1 MFRPLDSLL
10 STSPVRRALAGFSAA
25 MLASLAACGSD
36 DDTTAKPKPDTAN
49 QTDAA
54 DSAAGSDTE
63 ADTGGGQCGALPS
76 CVDDKGLEDL
86 SLCPKPVS
94 EYECVQGCCVAKFI
108 CKQDSDCA
116 GLLGTGACTSTDFTC
131 ACDEATGE
139 CVQAQCAKDSE
150 CPQGKVCLGGGCK
163 DPLADSALTARLT
176 RPVWYARPGD
186 QVDAA
191 QELGLQA
198 RDSKGQVKPGVA
210 VAWEIESGA
219 SVAIEAGKLK
229 AGDTAGVTKIK
240 ATLNGQASNVA
251 TLVNLGAMPAN
262 TALRVTLIDDFTLL
276 PIAGPGQL
284 IAVGMANAATPD
296 APIAAP
302 LAEGATSIAALN
314 FPADLHVVVP
324 GYQQVSILRWQPD
337 AAKKDGDLV
346 IPLTRYQYADLEFDD
361 KGVLQPSSKVVG
373 GDLAYGGIDYPGEGE
388 AALGVTALAFGNGLL
403 SFSIDTILGPNVRRP
418 FNPDAPTI
426 VNPEPGKP
434 QEIPGGVTFVFGKP
448 VVDRFV
454 LSSAAGVRTLWT
466 LSGRLSLAELTTQIG
481 KIVGQVEGGLNIGK
495 VVSILLPYLAG
506 FSSQIAEVTFGE
518 TVSDPLQDLGIL
530 KPVVPLLLKTE
541 VVLADLPK
549 AGEGWAEAVI
559 IVGGAMMPIGE
570 IVPLGLT
577 AAADTPGDNE
587 TPDGK
592 ADASADLPGLQNPYL
607 SVGPL
612 HSGLRVGPDN
622 HVAVAAAIVTAGKGK
637 KEAGSLILSDIGVPP
652 AQWNTGAFLGLP
664 EGSAYDK
671 VTRTLTVKGQLEG
684 QFYRTTLIGNE
695 GRQWLVYL
703 PKAQGDVT
711 VTLPDLTVHG
721 AEVDLAATAKRALVA
736 VFELRNQALG
746 AHYPDLFEPGGL
758 THLLQSVKRT
768 AFVDAAL

>member
-1 MFRPLDSLL
+1 MFQPLFSMLRGAP
-10 STSPVRRALAGFSAA
+10 SQRALVGLCAT
-25 MLASLAACGSD
+25 MLVGLAACGSD
-36 DDTTAKPKPDTAN
+36 DDTTAKPKPDTTT
-49 QTDAA
+49 QTDATDTA
-54 DSAAGSDTE
+54 GGSDTE
-63 ADTGGGQCGALPS
+63 ADTGGGVCGALPS

-86 SLCPKPVS
+86 SLCPKPLN

-116 GLLGTGACTSTDFTC
+116 GKLGTGACTSTDFTC
-131 ACDEATGE
+131 ACDEPTGE

-150 CPQGKVCLGGGCK
+150 CPQGKACIAGGCK
-163 DPLADSALTARLT
+163 DPLADATLEARLT

-186 QVDAA
+186 QADAA
-191 QELGLQA
+191 IELGVQA
-198 RDSKGQVKPGVA
+198 RDNKGQVKPGVP
-210 VAWEIESGA
+210 VTWEIVSGD
-219 SVAIEAGKLK
+219 SITIEAGKLK
-229 AGDTAGVTKIK
+229 AGDTAGVTKVK
-240 ATLNGQASNVA
+240 ALLNGKGSNEATLI
-251 TLVNLGAMPAN
+251 NLGALPAN
-262 TALRVTLIDDFTLL
+262 TALRITLIDDFTLL
-276 PIAGPGQL
+276 PITTAGKV
-284 IAVGMANAATPD
+284 IAVGMADAATPD
-296 APIAAP
+296 TAVAAP

-314 FPADLHVVVP
+314 FPADLHIVVP
-324 GYQQVSILRWQPD
+324 GYQQVSVLRWKPD

-361 KGVLQPSSKVVG
+361 KGVLQESSKVVG
-373 GDLAYGGIDYPGEGE
+373 GDLAYGAIDYPGEGE

-506 FSSQIAEVTFGE
+506 FSSQVAEVTFGE

-530 KPVVPLLLKTE
+530 KPVVPLLIKTE

-549 AGEGWAEAVI
+549 AADAWAEAVI

-587 TPDGK
+587 TADGK
-592 ADASADLPGLQNPYL
+592 ADASADLPGIQNPYL

-612 HSGLRVGPDN
+612 HSGLRVGADN

-637 KEAGSLILSDIGVPP
+637 REAGSLILSDIGVPP

-664 EGSAYDK
+664 EGSSYDK
-671 VTRTLTVKGQLEG
+671 ANRTLTVKGQPEG
-684 QFYRTTLIGNE
+684 QFYRATLIGNE

-703 PKAQGDVT
+703 PMGSGDVT
-711 VTLPDLTVHG
+711 VTLPDLTAQG
-721 AEVDLAATAKRALVA
+721 AEFDLGATAKRALVA

-768 AFVDAAL
+768 AFIDAAQ